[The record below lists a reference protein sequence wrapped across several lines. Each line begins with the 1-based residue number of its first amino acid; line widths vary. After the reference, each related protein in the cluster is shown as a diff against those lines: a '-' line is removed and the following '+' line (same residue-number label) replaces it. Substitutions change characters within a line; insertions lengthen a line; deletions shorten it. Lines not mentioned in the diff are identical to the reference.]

1 MLTIGSLFSGIGG
14 LELGLER
21 AGMRTVWQVEMD
33 DYASKILERHWPDA
47 LRFRDVREV
56 GSHNLP
62 PVDLICGGF
71 PCQDISF
78 AGKGAGIAGERSGLW
93 SEFARIVRELRPRY
107 VVVENVA
114 ALLARGLGVVLGDL
128 AACGYDAE
136 WDCIPAAAV
145 GAHHLR
151 DRIFIVA
158 YAHGDAL
165 WEQQVSDLGRS
176 GAAVAAFDGADRALA
191 DAASERLDERLQLVG
206 APAKEPLPSDP
217 RSHPHPYRE
226 RLSERAKRDGEAEAG
241 RSVFAGRDAGGLRDA
256 ASELRSTFQR
266 NREGEGIWATEPDVG
281 RVAHGVPARVDRL
294 RCLGNAV
301 VPQVAEFIGRRI
313 VAMEEACAAS

>member
-145 GAHHLR
+145 GAHHRR
-151 DRIFIVA
+151 DRLFVVA
-158 YAHGDAL
+158 YT
-165 WEQQVSDLGRS
+165 
-176 GAAVAAFDGADRALA
+176 
-191 DAASERLDERLQLVG
+191 ERQC
-206 APAKEPLPSDP
+206 DP
-217 RSHPHPYRE
+217 RSHSNPYRE

-241 RSVFAGRDAGGLRDA
+241 RSVFAGDDAGGLRDA
-256 ASELRSTFQR
+256 VSELRSTFQR
-266 NREGEGIWATEPDVG
+266 NREVGGIWATEPDVG